1 MLKYFSRR
9 DGFASAKHN
18 LNKSN
23 PSSLRYAGQVKFYRS
38 RQYFFRKSKGL
49 NPPLSLLQ
57 EGDIVFSCNIRFVLL
72 SSQIKCVVPS
82 AEVVGLR
89 QVRRT
94 RRGKVG
100 WVWRLLSARGGQAS
114 RQGRDRND
122 RARRFRILPEADK
135 QVQDDNKED

>member
-1 MLKYFSRR
+1 MSYNSLDQLLIISKKKS
-9 DGFASAKHN
+9 GQEILCAKHN

-82 AEVVGLR
+82 AE
-89 QVRRT
+89 
-94 RRGKVG
+94 GKVG
-100 WVWRLLSARGGQAS
+100 WVWRLLLPTRSGSQWPCEKISDSTWGGQVMS
-114 RQGRDRND
+114 GMTTQK
-122 RARRFRILPEADK
+122 I
-135 QVQDDNKED
+135 